1 MMNLKNLLKE
11 NNAVWF
17 EIEPTEKQKF
27 LEFAKENGCVWL
39 NGKEIEPSSDDCMCH
54 MSMHNDYKIAKVAH
68 FIWYRKPEVKK
79 FLFSEFV
86 NGVEKTPNSKIISS
100 VIDAE

>member
-1 MMNLKNLLKE
+1 M
-11 NNAVWF
+11 
-17 EIEPTEKQKF
+17 I
-27 LEFAKENGCVWL
+27 
-39 NGKEIEPSSDDCMCH
+39 
-54 MSMHNDYKIAKVAH
+54 HNDYKIAKVAH